1 MSPKS
6 PAVRQSSAKLIQ
18 TFTVSPDSAVF
29 PCSSFSA
36 TFQSVLAFSWTG
48 FSHLYWSPEGSAFL
62 LIFGGQSLSGNIP
75 PLGNSGLI
83 TAEQRPPRQGLQA
96 KSSQLPDVTHQVLLD
111 HSHALWLSTENYH
124 TQPEIFTIRPW
135 TEVCWP
141 LKHSHRE

>member
-1 MSPKS
+1 M
-6 PAVRQSSAKLIQ
+6 IQ

-29 PCSSFSA
+29 PCSSFST

-62 LIFGGQSLSGNIP
+62 LIFGGQSLPGNIP

-96 KSSQLPDVTHQVLLD
+96 KSSQLPDITHQVLLD
-111 HSHALWLSTENYH
+111 HSHALWLTH
-124 TQPEIFTIRPW
+124 RPW
-135 TEVCWP
+135 LLSHCKGRVERLAQRTITHS
-141 LKHSHRE
+141 LKYLQSGPGQKFADL